1 MNLLLESLV
10 TKMTCR
16 RKTKSERELVADIT
30 KTFLKYCKSQEY
42 CKECKY
48 THSSSCIMG
57 YLADLV
63 NKYNKG
69 E

>member
-1 MNLLLESLV
+1 
-10 TKMTCR
+10 MTCR

-48 THSSSCIMG
+48 THSSSCIMD
-57 YLADLV
+57 YLADLMT
-63 NKYNKG
+63 KYY
-69 E
+69 

>member
-1 MNLLLESLV
+1 
-10 TKMTCR
+10 MTCR

-30 KTFLKYCKSQEY
+30 KTFTKYCNSQNG
-42 CKECKY
+42 CFDCKY
-48 THSSSCIMG
+48 KHSSSCVMD